1 MKVSGNDPI
10 DLRRVNKNDQSCEV
24 FQKDQLNC
32 CFEIQYDL
40 NMSTTTIDPIDR
52 LLDAAQNGK
61 TLIKNRDVLHF
72 TFMPNQILHR
82 DPEQEK
88 ITQSLLPILM
98 ESRPSNLLVYGKPGT
113 GKTLVI
119 KKVLSKI
126 QKRVEEGS
134 FPIKLAY
141 TNAKQETTLYGLL
154 VSFGRQLGL
163 GSQKTNDEK
172 MWLPST
178 GLSIIEVFNRIL
190 YVLDKNETNAVFVID
205 EIDYLAELIQKT
217 GKDVLYQITRANERL
232 TTGSLTLIG
241 VSNDLTFKERLDP
254 RVISSLS
261 EEEVIFTNYNL
272 PQIKEILDARIEVAF
287 EQNIVSDAALNLCSA
302 MAGRESG
309 DARRALDL
317 LRVAAEIAERTQMPT
332 VSEDH
337 IRMAAE
343 KIEEN
348 KEVVALRSYPLHE
361 KLLILAIMKSSEI
374 STGEVY
380 STYKNLCKDIRQKEL
395 TQRRVTQMLSEI
407 EMSGIIVGR
416 IVHQGTHG
424 NTKKFRIT
432 VSPDM
437 VKTTFKDEMLLQ
449 DIL

>member
-1 MKVSGNDPI
+1 
-10 DLRRVNKNDQSCEV
+10 
-24 FQKDQLNC
+24 
-32 CFEIQYDL
+32 
-40 NMSTTTIDPIDR
+40 MSTTVTDPIDR
-52 LLDAAQNGK
+52 LLDAAQSGK

-72 TFMPNQILHR
+72 THIPEQILHR
-82 DPEQEK
+82 DPEQEQ

-98 ESRPSNLLVYGKPGT
+98 DSRPSNLLVYGKPGT

-172 MWLPST
+172 MWLPGT
-178 GLSIIEVFNRIL
+178 GLSISEVFNRIL
-190 YVLDKNETNAVFVID
+190 YILDKHEINAVFVID

-254 RVISSLS
+254 RVISTLS
-261 EEEVIFTNYNL
+261 EEEIIFTNYNL
-272 PQIKEILDARIEVAF
+272 SQIKEILNARISIAF
-287 EQNIVSDAALNLCSA
+287 DQGIVSDAALNLCSA
-302 MAGRESG
+302 MAGLESG

-317 LRVAAEIAERTQMPT
+317 LRVAAEIAERNQLAG
-332 VSEDH
+332 VSEEH
-337 IRMAAE
+337 IRQAAE

-361 KLLILAIMKSSEI
+361 KLLILSVMRSNEI

-380 STYKNLCKDIRQKEL
+380 TTYKSLCKQTRQKEL
-395 TQRRVTQMLSEI
+395 TQRRVTQMLSDI
-407 EMSGIIVGR
+407 ELSGIITGR
-416 IVHQGTHG
+416 IVHQGSHG
-424 NTKKFRIT
+424 NTKKYRIT
-432 VSPDM
+432 ISSEM
-437 VKTTFKDEMLLQ
+437 VKTTLKDELLLQ

>member
-1 MKVSGNDPI
+1 MKVSGSDPI

-32 CFEIQYDL
+32 CFEIVNDL

-134 FPIKLAY
+134 FPIKLVY

-178 GLSIIEVFNRIL
+178 GLSISEVFNRIL
-190 YVLDKNETNAVFVID
+190 YVIEKNETNAVFVID

-232 TTGSLTLIG
+232 TTGS
-241 VSNDLTFKERLDP
+241 
-254 RVISSLS
+254 
-261 EEEVIFTNYNL
+261 
-272 PQIKEILDARIEVAF
+272 
-287 EQNIVSDAALNLCSA
+287 
-302 MAGRESG
+302 
-309 DARRALDL
+309 
-317 LRVAAEIAERTQMPT
+317 
-332 VSEDH
+332 
-337 IRMAAE
+337 
-343 KIEEN
+343 
-348 KEVVALRSYPLHE
+348 
-361 KLLILAIMKSSEI
+361 
-374 STGEVY
+374 
-380 STYKNLCKDIRQKEL
+380 
-395 TQRRVTQMLSEI
+395 
-407 EMSGIIVGR
+407 
-416 IVHQGTHG
+416 
-424 NTKKFRIT
+424 
-432 VSPDM
+432 
-437 VKTTFKDEMLLQ
+437 
-449 DIL
+449 